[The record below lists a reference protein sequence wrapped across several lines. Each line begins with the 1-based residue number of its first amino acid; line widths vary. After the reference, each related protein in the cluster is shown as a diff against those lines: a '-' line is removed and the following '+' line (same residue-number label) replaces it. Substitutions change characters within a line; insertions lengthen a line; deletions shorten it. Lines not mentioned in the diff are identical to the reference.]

1 MERSTAWAKHGD
13 AGNGSQVLFQVPWKL
28 NEMLMQQTIL
38 DSQANAPPAHQE
50 LVFCDYL
57 NLITIRFSPI
67 NVY

>member
-1 MERSTAWAKHGD
+1 MKIEWNANAADDFR
-13 AGNGSQVLFQVPWKL
+13 
-28 NEMLMQQTIL
+28 

-67 NVY
+67 NVYLKVF